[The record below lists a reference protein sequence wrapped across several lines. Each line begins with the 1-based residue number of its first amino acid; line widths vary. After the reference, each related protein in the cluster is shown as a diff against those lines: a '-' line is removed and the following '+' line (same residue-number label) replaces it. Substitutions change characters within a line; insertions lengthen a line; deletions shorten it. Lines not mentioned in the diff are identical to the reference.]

1 MYMTRGLSLFLS
13 VRGCRVGSYHLSVD
27 IDTVTGALMAL
38 FTATFGQRPRFRV
51 HGGTEPENLALQN
64 VQVRSCA
71 SSCHGVRP

>member
-1 MYMTRGLSLFLS
+1 
-13 VRGCRVGSYHLSVD
+13 
-27 IDTVTGALMAL
+27 VTGALMAL